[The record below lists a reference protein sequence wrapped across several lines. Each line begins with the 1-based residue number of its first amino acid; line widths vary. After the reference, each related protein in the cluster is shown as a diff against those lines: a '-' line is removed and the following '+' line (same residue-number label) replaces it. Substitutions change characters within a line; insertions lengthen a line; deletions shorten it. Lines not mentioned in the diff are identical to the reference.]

1 MKQNQFKNSIIC
13 SMFNRTIPVSNIL
26 FMEGRKAEKKGGREE
41 GKLHQVFKERGF
53 NTVNWSH
60 RSWRNE
66 NKRE

>member
-1 MKQNQFKNSIIC
+1 
-13 SMFNRTIPVSNIL
+13 MFNRTIPVSNIL